1 MANRAVQIGPAVALG
16 LAIAALI
23 LGSAAMVA
31 WRADQFALAPADLA
45 ALRFTLLQA
54 ALSAGV
60 STLLAIPVARA
71 LFRRRFA
78 GRGALIRLM
87 SAPFVL
93 PVVVAVLGLLAVFG
107 RAGPV
112 NGALAALGLPPL
124 SIFGLHGVVLAHVF
138 LNLPLAVRM
147 LLHGWQSIPAERF
160 RLAQSLGLPP
170 PVQFRHLEAPMLRA
184 QLPGIAA
191 VIFLI
196 CLTSFAVAL
205 TLGGGPKSSTIE
217 LAIYQALR
225 FEFDLGR
232 AALLALLQF
241 GLCAVVTL
249 ASARLT
255 LPQAFGAG
263 LGRQVETRAPKGW
276 RRALDVAALALAA
289 PFLLAPLLAVV
300 VQGLPG
306 LTNLPAT
313 VWPAALRSLIIAV
326 VSALLAISVALTL
339 AQAVGRR
346 PNRWL
351 ELSAMLPLSASGL
364 VLGTGLFL
372 ALRPYVNPESLA
384 LPVTILVNA
393 ALTLPYLFRLLLP
406 EVRQVQADYARL
418 TQSLGLPPRTVL
430 RFVTLPRLARPLGF
444 GTGLAAALSMGD
456 LGVIALFA
464 GDRGATL
471 PLVVQRLMGAYRM
484 EAAAAS
490 ALLLVGLSFALFWAF
505 DRIGSRYADA

>member
-1 MANRAVQIGPAVALG
+1 MANRPFQIAPAVTLG
-16 LAIAALI
+16 LAVAALI
-23 LGSAAMVA
+23 LGSAAIVA
-31 WRADQFALAPADLA
+31 ARADTWVLQPTDWS
-45 ALRFTLLQA
+45 ALRFTVLQA

-71 LFRRRFA
+71 LHRRRFW
-78 GRGALIRLM
+78 GRDALIRLM

-112 NGALAALGLPPL
+112 NTILSASGQSPL

-138 LNLPLAVRM
+138 LNLPLATRM
-147 LLHGWQSIPAERF
+147 ILHGWQAIPAERF
-160 RLAQSLGLPP
+160 RLAASLGMPQRAL
-170 PVQFRHLEAPMLRA
+170 FRHLEWPMLRA
-184 QLPGIAA
+184 ILPGIAS

-232 AALLALLQF
+232 AALLSALQF
-241 GLCAVVTL
+241 GLCAFVTL
-249 ASARLT
+249 ASLRFSV
-255 LPQAFGAG
+255 PQAFGAG
-263 LGRQVETRAPKGW
+263 LLRDLVVVPIGGW
-276 RRALDVAALALAA
+276 RAWGDGIAIGVAAL
-289 PFLLAPLLAVV
+289 FLVLPLSAIVWA
-300 VQGLPG
+300 GLPG
-306 LTNLPAT
+306 LLHLPDAI
-313 VWPAALRSLIIAV
+313 WPAAVRSFGIAI
-326 VSALLAISVALTL
+326 VSAVMATVAALTL
-339 AQAVGRR
+339 AQAAARHPRGGFD
-346 PNRWL
+346 L
-351 ELSAMLPLSASGL
+351 AAMLPLSASSL

-372 ALRPYVNPESLA
+372 VIRPFASPESLSV
-384 LPVTILVNA
+384 PITILVNT
-393 ALTLPYLFRLLLP
+393 TLSLPFLFRLILP
-406 EVRQVQADYARL
+406 EATQLHADYARL
-418 TQSLGLPPRTVL
+418 SQSLGLSGMAAL

-444 GTGLAAALSMGD
+444 GAGLAAALSMGD

-484 EAAAAS
+484 EDAAAA
-490 ALLLVGLSFALFWAF
+490 ALVLVALSFGLFWAF
-505 DRIGSRYADA
+505 DRIGNRYADA